1 MVNQGVHGES
11 WSIKVNQGG
20 MMIGL
25 PKVGNHV
32 GVDDLNRGNEFS
44 PNPGQKSQSGFA
56 AMISN
61 SQSNGYKMPQL
72 VDKSGNATN
81 NATNE
86 MPSKGMPGLPS
97 LQRHQQQR
105 YPNGAG

>member
-1 MVNQGVHGES
+1 MTGRNSNGYPISSFENNQLSKNNVKNIERYSKGSFVHHPRRGKAHS
-11 WSIKVNQGG
+11 NNAHAASSIKVNQGG

-32 GVDDLNRGNEFS
+32 GIDDLNRGNEFS

-61 SQSNGYKMPQL
+61 S
-72 VDKSGNATN
+72 
-81 NATNE
+81 
-86 MPSKGMPGLPS
+86 
-97 LQRHQQQR
+97 
-105 YPNGAG
+105 